1 MQAPSLL
8 NAPFWAML
16 GPLLA
21 LASRRNRTIPV
32 LWVAGGATCFLL
44 AELVERMIG
53 EHWLLVLETPAIF
66 TAYLA
71 AVAAWQVTTVE
82 RATIRI
88 ATIALAVVYAGLVI
102 FIPAGTP
109 FGHLGSPIYAA
120 GLFVGALWTLARRG
134 ATLASV
140 RSAFRTD
147 WAWILVGLACYGAI
161 RLVSQPL
168 GIALVTAQRP
178 DLYQVVWQVRAV
190 LIAVAFVGITIG
202 CLQRPVAPAGPR

>member
-1 MQAPSLL
+1 M
-8 NAPFWAML
+8 
-16 GPLLA
+16 GIPLLA
-21 LASRRNRTIPV
+21 WVPVLTHIGPPLALAARRNLSVPV
-32 LWVAGGATCFLL
+32 RWVAGGATFFIL

-53 EHWLLVLETPAIF
+53 EHWLLVLETPTIF

-82 RATIRI
+82 RAAIRI

-120 GLFVGALWTLARRG
+120 CLFVGALWTLTRRG
-134 ATLASV
+134 TALISI

-147 WAWILVGLACYGAI
+147 WAWILAGLAFYAVV

-168 GIALVTAQRP
+168 GVALVTAQRP
-178 DLYQVVWQVRAV
+178 DLYQIVWRVRAAC
-190 LIAVAFVGITIG
+190 IAVAFVGITIG
-202 CLQRPVAPAGPR
+202 CLQRPVAPVDPR